1 MKKLLFVL
9 SVLLCACHASAQVKV
24 GVEAGANLSRF
35 VGSSSLP
42 SEKKAKMGVQL
53 GVNLDYEFMNHWL
66 LMSGLTFIQTQG
78 ELKLGENYNGVQG
91 DSYMNP
97 TAFMKFPEV
106 QTKVNYLQVPL
117 RLGYQFCLNESL
129 CVIPSVGGYVA
140 YGFGAGKCDL
150 KVKDGETGKIS
161 STQWRPLD
169 GKEEQ
174 GLEAFRSW
182 DWGATAGVKAVWKQH
197 YTFSFDYSIGAKKA
211 LADYGLRNSTYRVS
225 LGYRL

>member
-1 MKKLLFVL
+1 MKKLLFFL
-9 SVLLCACHASAQVKV
+9 SVMLCACHASAQVKV

-106 QTKVNYLQVPL
+106 QTKVNYLQVPELVCFKSVHIFKRFCSLEKLILCEFRYNFNFHLFHLSILSRRYAAYCL
-117 RLGYQFCLNESL
+117 R
-129 CVIPSVGGYVA
+129 I
-140 YGFGAGKCDL
+140 
-150 KVKDGETGKIS
+150 
-161 STQWRPLD
+161 
-169 GKEEQ
+169 
-174 GLEAFRSW
+174 
-182 DWGATAGVKAVWKQH
+182 
-197 YTFSFDYSIGAKKA
+197 KA
-211 LADYGLRNSTYRVS
+211 LQYSG
-225 LGYRL
+225 G